1 MSAEFRVQNAEL
13 EEKVMSFEEKN
24 GVYEVRLN
32 NGDVVRFDSY
42 DEMMAAQAMYD
53 DMEALFG
60 RGKEAAASWP
70 VVQAPKK
77 KVRIHID
84 PEVEYVGT
92 PSTTSQAKRSPSLG
106 DGGMK
111 KALA

>member
-60 RGKEAAASWP
+60 RGKEAVASWP

-84 PEVEYVGT
+84 PEVEYVPRDSDNG
-92 PSTTSQAKRSPSLG
+92 PSRTSVPTKAKR
-106 DGGMK
+106 

>member
-1 MSAEFRVQNAEL
+1 
-13 EEKVMSFEEKN
+13 MSFEEKN
-24 GVYEVRLN
+24 GSYEVKLA
-32 NGDVVRFDSY
+32 NGDVVRFESEEEMRAAKEY
-42 DEMMAAQAMYD
+42 DEGIQELLGHVVEKPVAAPPV
-53 DMEALFG
+53 FG
-60 RGKEAAASWP
+60 E
-70 VVQAPKK
+70 KK

>member
-77 KVRIHID
+77 KVRITID
-84 PEVEYVGT
+84 PEVEFVFESPKNG
-92 PSTTSQAKRSPSLG
+92 PSRTSVPTRGKAKR
-106 DGGMK
+106 